1 MRPWKHDDN
10 EPIAAIVHIGSVIL
24 TLSRHCSV
32 SSVRLVFLGAL
43 LLPGPTVL
51 RAQANLPDV
60 PEANPARPTVST
72 PATLTPVG
80 YLQFENGGLYAT
92 DSSEFAK
99 RLGINQVSKLTLDE
113 RVEMLTLFEPFTHST
128 GAEISGNRPGEV
140 FAGLQAVILPGKDE
154 RPTISGQYLRRL
166 YASPAPELD
175 LGTFV
180 QSATILLSDD
190 LRGFHFDVNGLI
202 TEQQDDK
209 TKVRRAQFAQTLS
222 ISHPVGKFTVSGEL
236 WHFAQP
242 LTHSYAVGNLW
253 SASYPVRK
261 NLVIDAGLD
270 HGLTSTSTHWEGFGG
285 FTYLLPQRLWRQRR

>member
-1 MRPWKHDDN
+1 M
-10 EPIAAIVHIGSVIL
+10 
-24 TLSRHCSV
+24 
-32 SSVRLVFLGAL
+32 SSVRLVLVGAL
-43 LLPGPTVL
+43 LLLGATML
-51 RAQANLPDV
+51 RAQADLPDV

-92 DSSEFAK
+92 DSSEFSK
-99 RLGINQVSKLTLDE
+99 RLGINHVSKLTLDK
-113 RVEMLTLFEPFTHST
+113 RVELLALFETFTHST
-128 GAEISGNRPGEV
+128 GAEVSGNRPGEV
-140 FAGLQAVILPGKDE
+140 FAGVEAVILPGKGE

-190 LRGFHFDVNGLI
+190 LGGFHFDVNGLI
-202 TEQQDDK
+202 TEQENDK

-222 ISHPVGKFTVSGEL
+222 ISHPVGKFTVSGEV

-261 NLVIDAGLD
+261 NVVIDAGFD
-270 HGLTSTSTHWEGFGG
+270 HGSTSTSTHWEGFVG